1 MRMTNPLDF
10 LNHFMFAGVL
20 LWFFVQHSLI
30 NPLPIKYGPADVTK
44 AMYNQPRTPPPV
56 LDLDQFDSSWEET
69 RYGSFG
75 SYGSLFGSPLG
86 SFTHR

>member
-75 SYGSLFGSPLG
+75 SSFGLL
-86 SFTHR
+86 THR